1 MKQYRRIPAQKSIIK
16 KTVGEKME
24 IIQINKSTPCL
35 TIEQRLRDM
44 KENNEPISDRA
55 QIIFTERKDGV
66 KPEYDIRTDKFDTM
80 LERIT
85 QATDKMRDI
94 RAKKIEMKGKKTCQ
108 KQQKQRKKMTK
119 VSHTERPQ

>member
-16 KTVGEKME
+16 KTVGDKME

-94 RAKKIEMKGKKTCQ
+94 RAKSIVTGKQ
-108 KQQKQRKKMTK
+108 IGRAH
-119 VSHTERPQ
+119 V